1 MICLI
6 VIVLRVLVYSLFNLP
21 IVGEQIK
28 KLCSE
33 DIIKTLDEEAIAKM
47 KEPIIDF
54 LHRLKDKHPS
64 SNSENESFDV
74 AHKVMKFMWKNKL
87 KPSKALVK
95 KYRKSKTTKTL
106 NLFPSKED
114 WKKIGI
120 KEEKYDNLKK
130 AYSSRPKFIYY
141 FDPHLKI
148 QTKIEYFDDGIPYCI
163 RIGFFEKGK
172 VKLINNLNLYVNFLL
187 LIRFFWFSY

>member
-21 IVGEQIK
+21 IVEEQIK

-33 DIIKTLDEEAIAKM
+33 DIIKTLDEEAITKM

-64 SNSENESFDV
+64 STSLLIFFLFNYSSENESFDV
-74 AHKVMKFMWKNKL
+74 AFRVMDFMRDNKL

-106 NLFPSKED
+106 NLFPSYEEL
-114 WKKIGI
+114 KK
-120 KEEKYDNLKK
+120 KLKYMDEETYNKLKK
-130 AYSSRPKFIYY
+130 AYKSINKS
-141 FDPHLKI
+141 KI
-148 QTKIEYFDDGIPYCI
+148 
-163 RIGFFEKGK
+163 
-172 VKLINNLNLYVNFLL
+172 
-187 LIRFFWFSY
+187 